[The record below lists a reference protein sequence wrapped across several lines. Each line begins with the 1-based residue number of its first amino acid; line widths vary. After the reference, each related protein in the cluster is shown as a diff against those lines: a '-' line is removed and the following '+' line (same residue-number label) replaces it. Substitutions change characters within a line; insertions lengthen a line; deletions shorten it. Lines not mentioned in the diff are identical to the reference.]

1 MTAHSMHSVNE
12 KTLLAKHKKQAR
24 KKATGIDGVD
34 KMLYDSIMDS
44 VESIKKSPAGSN
56 S

>member
-12 KTLLAKHKKQAR
+12 QTLLAKHKKQAR
-24 KKATGIDGVD
+24 KKAAGTDGVD
-34 KMLYDSIMDS
+34 KTVYDSIMDS
-44 VESIKKSPAGSN
+44 VEFTKKSPVGSN

>member
-1 MTAHSMHSVNE
+1 MTAHIMHSVNE

-34 KMLYDSIMDS
+34 KTVYDFIMDS
-44 VESIKKSPAGSN
+44 VESIKKSPPWSN